1 MTPQLNHKNSAV
13 RRVLKELAE
22 FEREPSPRYT
32 VTIPEEGNLF
42 ELHFTIRGPSD
53 TPYAKGLYHGALFLP
68 HDYPFRPPEITFL
81 TPNGRFEVKKKIC
94 LSVSD
99 FHPESWQPAWG
110 IRTVLVGISGFMGVE
125 SEGAIGSIKW
135 TDEERAR
142 LALAS
147 SAWCCSRCCKS
158 NADLLPDLEQDST
171 APNAKDAE
179 ADSHHLNFTY
189 SSPSTSA
196 SASSTPVP
204 ASPAPS
210 TLSPPPSPPVPSPTL
225 RVSLEP
231 VVPSAAAPTAARET
245 VLPRAEPLGELS
257 RGVVGQGNVA
267 NGAVHTSRAQP
278 ALEFV
283 ASPAP
288 PVSLNVLDRLIF
300 AVVAVMVAIV
310 ARRFLF

>member
-1 MTPQLNHKNSAV
+1 MTQLNHKNSSV

-53 TPYAKGLYHGALFLP
+53 TPYANGLYHGALFLP
-68 HDYPFRPPEITFL
+68 HDYPFRPPEIMFL

-135 TDEERAR
+135 TDDERAR

-147 SAWCCSRCCKS
+147 SAWCCSRCNKP
-158 NADLLPDLEQDST
+158 NADLLPHPEQDGEV
-171 APNAKDAE
+171 PNAKDAE
-179 ADSHHLNFTY
+179 ADSHHLNFAY
-189 SSPSTSA
+189 SPPSA
-196 SASSTPVP
+196 SASATSTSAP

-210 TLSPPPSPPVPSPTL
+210 TLSPPPSPPVPSPAP
-225 RVSLEP
+225 RVSPEP
-231 VVPSAAAPTAARET
+231 VAPAAAAPTAARET
-245 VLPRAEPLGELS
+245 VPPQAEPRGEHL
-257 RGVVGQGNVA
+257 RNVPGQGNV
-267 NGAVHTSRAQP
+267 GDEAVRTSRAQSE
-278 ALEFV
+278 LDVV

-288 PVSLNVLDRLIF
+288 PSVSLNVLDRLIF